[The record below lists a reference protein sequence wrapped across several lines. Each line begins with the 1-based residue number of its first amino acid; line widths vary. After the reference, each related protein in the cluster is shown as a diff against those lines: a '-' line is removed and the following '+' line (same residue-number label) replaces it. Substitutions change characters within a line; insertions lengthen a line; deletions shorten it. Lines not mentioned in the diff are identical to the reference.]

1 MFKINSSKKL
11 QIWTIIG
18 HALIVVGFGHG
29 IANFVVV
36 ELFWFPYVTRRP
48 FSFNLTASFEAHLP
62 VVGLATLIGQ
72 ILLVLSI
79 FQKAFYQRI
88 SLQISGLVVL
98 WLSIFYFLQG
108 IGHELNVHFAG
119 ITTLPF
125 AICTVITFFGYGVKR
140 VYDRIIDL

>member
-11 QIWTIIG
+11 QIWTIIA

-29 IANFVVV
+29 IANFAVI
-36 ELFWFPYVTRRP
+36 EAAWLPYVTNHTL
-48 FSFNLTASFEAHLP
+48 SFDLTASFDAHLP
-62 VVGLATLIGQ
+62 TVGLTTLIGQ

-88 SLQISGLVVL
+88 SLQISGLVAL

-108 IGHELNVHFAG
+108 IGHELNIHFAG
-119 ITTLPF
+119 FTALPF
-125 AICTVITFFGYGVKR
+125 AICTVITFFSYNVKR
-140 VYDRIIDL
+140 AYDRIIDL